1 MRPHI
6 AAAGVVIAPLA
17 IGGGTRVKILE
28 AQAMARPV
36 VSTTIGAEGLGQR
49 DGDSILIGDDAESF
63 AGHVVR
69 VLSDPEAAARIAS
82 AGRRHVVQHF
92 DWNRIGE
99 RLNRI
104 LDERIGLRSK
114 AGDQHAHSLSAVS
127 RHRAV

>member
-6 AAAGVVIAPLA
+6 AAAGVVVIAPLA

-36 VSTTIGAEGLGQR
+36 VSTTIGAEGRQGQR

-69 VLSDPEAAARIAS
+69 VLKPIRKPRHGLPRPAGVMSFSTSTGIA
-82 AGRRHVVQHF
+82 
-92 DWNRIGE
+92 
-99 RLNRI
+99 
-104 LDERIGLRSK
+104 
-114 AGDQHAHSLSAVS
+114 
-127 RHRAV
+127 